1 MKRRDKITKRKILK
15 SQIEKNHS
23 CKKNGQSSRR
33 KIRKGIKKERN
44 GRIEKSV
51 LFNTFKK

>member
-15 SQIEKNHS
+15 SQVEKNHS
-23 CKKNGQSSRR
+23 CKKNGQLSRR
-33 KIRKGIKKERN
+33 KIRKGIKKEKN

-51 LFNTFKK
+51 LFNTF